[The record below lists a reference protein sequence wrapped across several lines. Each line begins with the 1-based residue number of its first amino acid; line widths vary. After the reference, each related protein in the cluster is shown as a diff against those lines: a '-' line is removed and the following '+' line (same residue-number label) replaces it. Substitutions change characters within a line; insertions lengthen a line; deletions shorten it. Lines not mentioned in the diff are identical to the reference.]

1 MELINGVVNVAPT
14 NKAEPPDDAVN
25 QEICSGDDA
34 VKETV
39 PGPHRE
45 TFEAPGAAGGVVTTA
60 STAILLLRQVFPVST

>member
-1 MELINGVVNVAPT
+1 MVNVAPT

-39 PGPHRE
+39 PGPHRD
-45 TFEAPGAAGGVVTTA
+45 TSDADGGFGHGVIIACAAVRVA
-60 STAILLLRQVFPVST
+60 LRQVLPASA